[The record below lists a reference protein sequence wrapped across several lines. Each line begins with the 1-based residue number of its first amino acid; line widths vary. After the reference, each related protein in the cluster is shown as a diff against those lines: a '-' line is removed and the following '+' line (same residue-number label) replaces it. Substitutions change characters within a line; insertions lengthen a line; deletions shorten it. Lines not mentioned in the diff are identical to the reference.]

1 MTTIVYRDGV
11 LAADSRAYAGN
22 RSPIGYKTKIRAVV
36 VDEVP
41 YLVGVSTPAPGF
53 GEAVLNWFEA
63 GHDFRDSPPMPEG
76 GFTLIAIDAAGQG
89 YYANDTFYLS
99 GPLAA
104 PFWAIGSGE
113 EYAIG
118 ALTAGESALG
128 AVQVAKRYDQWTD
141 GPINTLSFS
150 ITNDKVEV
158 VSRVFD
164 LPDDE

>member
-1 MTTIVYRDGV
+1 VTTIVYRDGV

-22 RSPIGYKTKIRAVV
+22 RSPIGFKQKIRAIV

-41 YLVGVSTPAPGF
+41 YLVGVSTPVPGY

-63 GHDFRDSPPMPEG
+63 GHNFHDSPPMPEG
-76 GFTLIAIDAAGQG
+76 GFTLLAVDAAGQA

-99 GPLAA
+99 GPLDA

-118 ALTAGESALG
+118 ALTSGASAFE
-128 AVQVAKRYDQWTD
+128 AVKVAMTYDQWTG
-141 GPINTLSFS
+141 GPIHTLRFETS
-150 ITNDKVEV
+150 DDQ
-158 VSRVFD
+158 VSVSHIIHE
-164 LPDDE
+164 PE